1 MEKMIN
7 FTQEQAA
14 EVENLKKEVSTVEK
28 VYTLPYH
35 VTSEIKP
42 RAKCAFMEQC
52 RAAMSEKDIFPLVK
66 SFIRKVVPDLSTD
79 ARKALKCGDMLHK
92 VALALYSVGLGCY
105 HAAHADNF
113 MEFLSNY
120 AAFKAE
126 MFIKLHDLG
135 ASGDIIETAVHCI
148 ASRQWWRVKIKNL
161 HVSAIG
167 KIDVTINGKCW
178 EVGTNGK
185 TFAES
190 TENDYMFGKY
200 TGVIFGVFNDE
211 EYTEICDLF
220 INGKTLEALTYIAQR
235 LYVWEDKYQFQQ
247 FMQSIGR
254 NGYFVWKK
262 SLKAAQV
269 VYNGSMYNM
278 FKKNVKTLTLYQYMK
293 NLSDNELLL

>member
-14 EVENLKKEVSTVEK
+14 EVENLKNEVSTAEK

-35 VTSEIKP
+35 ITSEIKP
-42 RAKCAFMEQC
+42 RAKSAFMEQC
-52 RAAMSEKDIFPLVK
+52 REATSEKDIFPLVK

-79 ARKALKCGDMLHK
+79 ARKALKRGDMLHK

-113 MEFLSNY
+113 MNFLSNY
-120 AAFKAE
+120 SAFKAE
-126 MFIKLHDLG
+126 MFIKLRDLG
-135 ASGDIIETAVHCI
+135 APADMIETAVHCI

-167 KIDVTINGKCW
+167 KIDVKIGGKCW
-178 EVGTNGK
+178 EIGTNGK

-190 TENDYMFGKY
+190 TENDYMCGKY
-200 TGVIFGVFNDE
+200 TGVIYGVFSDE

-220 INGKTLEALTYIAQR
+220 ISGKTLEALTYIAQR
-235 LYVWEDKYQFQQ
+235 LYVWEDKYEFKQ
-247 FMQSIGR
+247 FMQNIGR

-262 SLKAAQV
+262 SIKAAQV
-269 VYNGSMYNM
+269 VYNGSMYNI
-278 FKKNVKTLTLYQYMK
+278 FKKNVNMPTLYQHMK
-293 NLSDNELLL
+293 GLSDNELLL